1 MDNGNG
7 AAPVLSVVDDIRQR
21 LEAIREED
29 FIAPSKE
36 REAGA
41 HFVCEASDSVKRLY
55 TLRALLNREAMDVA
69 RVGANIAMTLMFETP
84 GSPEAASSI
93 EKARSQRV
101 ALDQANTF
109 GEIVDRI
116 FWLEVRRQHADLQS
130 NTVVCVYCDWSL
142 CWEEADESDGAT
154 FEIVSMGHGSLAELL
169 ALAGRR

>member
-101 ALDQANTF
+101 AL
-109 GEIVDRI
+109 